1 VTASPYDDRKL
12 AAERTPLRG
21 VRHAHVGQCARPIVA
36 PQISKFTSATI
47 RDMSAVDVEQQ
58 DWLANFILNSLLRT
72 DVWTPQR
79 QQLFNLLRRSHAT
92 FDSYARARESTLEYL
107 TDTQRNLKY
116 IGAIGHWEA
125 FLGYAWQAPNC
136 LSGNK
141 AIWFKKGDG
150 SELERFN
157 ALYNRAKHAAEAIE
171 RGDFIE
177 DSPLCV
183 WLTNDG
189 LCSTNA
195 LTFDEIAEI
204 LDGIARYA
212 SAAGPSD
219 DVGASPRWR
228 PSAASGNLRPLDRLG
243 LGHNLT

>member
-1 VTASPYDDRKL
+1 MPMSDNARDRF
-12 AAERTPLRG
+12 
-21 VRHAHVGQCARPIVA
+21 VA

-58 DWLANFILNSLLRT
+58 HWLANFILNSLLRT
-72 DVWTPQR
+72 DVPSPQR
-79 QQLFNLLRRSHAT
+79 QQLFNFLRRSHAA

-116 IGAIGHWEA
+116 IDAIGHWEA
-125 FLGYAWQAPNC
+125 FLGYAWQALNC
-136 LSGNK
+136 RSGNK

-183 WLTNDG
+183 WLTKDG

-195 LTFDEIAEI
+195 ALTLDEIAEI

-212 SAAGPSD
+212 SAVQDPLTMSEKLAKMATDDGAEPS
-219 DVGASPRWR
+219 
-228 PSAASGNLRPLDRLG
+228 SAPA
-243 LGHNLT
+243 